1 MDERVRPRV
10 AFVFGEI
17 DPNASTSNRNEQ
29 REARFELV
37 HPLFTEA
44 HSLVP
49 RHGTSSVLDVQDRDD
64 LFVHGTQTYRAK
76 TATEARACSPGDTR
90 ANTNPELTARTSGS
104 RVFATGAARRSV
116 ADPAHRRV
124 AGHVSPEAHPD
135 TKARPDSGD
144 HHRGRREPRHRNGD
158 EAGQG
163 RLSEWLDS
171 KSSATRSLASID
183 VLEGTGRH
191 LRRHHTD
198 Q

>member
-116 ADPAHRRV
+116 ADPTPRWR
-124 AGHVSPEAHPD
+124 AGQLSQGSHSV
-135 TKARPDSGD
+135 TNGRPASGD
-144 HHRGRREPRHRNGD
+144 P
-158 EAGQG
+158 
-163 RLSEWLDS
+163 S
-171 KSSATRSLASID
+171 
-183 VLEGTGRH
+183 
-191 LRRHHTD
+191 
-198 Q
+198 